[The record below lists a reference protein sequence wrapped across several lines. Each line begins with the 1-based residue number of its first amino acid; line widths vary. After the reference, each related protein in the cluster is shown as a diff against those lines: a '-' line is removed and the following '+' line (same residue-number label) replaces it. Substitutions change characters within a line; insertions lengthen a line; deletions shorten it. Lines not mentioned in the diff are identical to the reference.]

1 MNSTI
6 ETAVVVNG
14 ASAACP
20 LAGTRLST
28 QTSQS
33 FAEVCASQMR
43 PAPENGLASS
53 TPPSSRTP
61 SQSADLQSQPLIA
74 ANVKPS
80 ANRKSVSPNC
90 PDSPPVAA
98 ASVPANQV
106 FNFPPGLE
114 TSLVGMNLGSYENGN
129 DQGDFGI
136 RTELVSKSGVAA
148 TSIPPEPNSCDATAV
163 SVPQFS
169 DSISSDG
176 SGERLATQVLS
187 STLLRADNNS
197 PVPTADGAPD
207 ESQVLTAMKTV
218 AAETSRH
225 NDNAVLPDCELGDAV
240 APTQGLFL
248 NPDVATESETSVPD
262 LTAGASAPVDPVS
275 AGLCVTAAPEFLVDR
290 VQENNAPDNL
300 SASSLSQTPL
310 PIVPTPEETRS
321 TVGIQTPKRGRMMDH
336 DLPPAIPQGA
346 DEPRLSKSFY
356 QARVP
361 AVSTNTYDR
370 HLSSWQITSLA
381 PEIEIANPTV
391 PTAMAADEKFKAPSA
406 AIGAPQTISN
416 SANSITPKAIV
427 NAAEVVSS
435 RDFAGAAGK
444 EGQSAD
450 AEDDSSDASSH
461 KGAVGSAASTGPVS
475 PFSLEIAGV
484 GPSNSPGPIMPAQS
498 SEIGPSAARF
508 ESKNLSNSLGSS
520 LPMDTPASA
529 TMGPVQMA
537 QIVTKAAQSEMRI
550 DLNTSAFGSVEVRA
564 VVHANDVGVLIG
576 SEKGDLRSLLA
587 SDLPGITNVLQQ
599 HELRL
604 HDVSFHQHGFSF
616 SGDSSTGGQEQS
628 RSFVPKRILNAASPA
643 QPTMPEPTPTTDRRA
658 SDGGLSVLA

>member
-1 MNSTI
+1 
-6 ETAVVVNG
+6 
-14 ASAACP
+14 
-20 LAGTRLST
+20 
-28 QTSQS
+28 
-33 FAEVCASQMR
+33 
-43 PAPENGLASS
+43 
-53 TPPSSRTP
+53 
-61 SQSADLQSQPLIA
+61 
-74 ANVKPS
+74 
-80 ANRKSVSPNC
+80 
-90 PDSPPVAA
+90 
-98 ASVPANQV
+98 
-106 FNFPPGLE
+106 
-114 TSLVGMNLGSYENGN
+114 
-129 DQGDFGI
+129 
-136 RTELVSKSGVAA
+136 
-148 TSIPPEPNSCDATAV
+148 
-163 SVPQFS
+163 
-169 DSISSDG
+169 
-176 SGERLATQVLS
+176 
-187 STLLRADNNS
+187 
-197 PVPTADGAPD
+197 
-207 ESQVLTAMKTV
+207 
-218 AAETSRH
+218 
-225 NDNAVLPDCELGDAV
+225 
-240 APTQGLFL
+240 
-248 NPDVATESETSVPD
+248 
-262 LTAGASAPVDPVS
+262 
-275 AGLCVTAAPEFLVDR
+275 
-290 VQENNAPDNL
+290 
-300 SASSLSQTPL
+300 
-310 PIVPTPEETRS
+310 
-321 TVGIQTPKRGRMMDH
+321 MDH

-498 SEIGPSAARF
+498 SEDWTFGGKVREQESF
-508 ESKNLSNSLGSS
+508 ELAGFP

-616 SGDSSTGGQEQS
+616 
-628 RSFVPKRILNAASPA
+628 RRLI
-643 QPTMPEPTPTTDRRA
+643 DRRSGA
-658 SDGGLSVLA
+658 VPIFCSQTNIERGFPRTARRCPSPPRPPIAEPAMAD